1 MPKPRKQLVSLE
13 ATPYYHCVSRC
24 VRRAFLCGTDS
35 EGRSFEHRRGW
46 IEKLI
51 LDQAQVFCIDIA
63 AYAVMSNHFHV
74 VLHVSQ
80 QRARGL
86 TDLEVVQRW
95 HQLYQGVLLSQ
106 KFERGEVLSES
117 QQAMLDERIDEWRER
132 LMSIS
137 WFMRRLNETVARLA
151 NEEDQCTGH
160 FWEGRFKS
168 QALLDEK
175 ALAACMAYVDLNPLR
190 AAMTKTPEE
199 SAHTSVKKRAE
210 KAKEAHSPNHPQQ
223 QAYGLQPFSG
233 NPRKDMPEGIQ
244 MRLTD
249 YLDLVD
255 WTGRQIRENKRGSI
269 SEAEPAIM
277 DRLGIDAEHWLY
289 ITQNFESEF
298 KGIVGAAHEVKSKIT
313 KFWDGQRERRRAA
326 GIAACKLRLS

>member
-46 IEKLI
+46 IEKLM

-80 QRARGL
+80 QRVRNL
-86 TDLEVVQRW
+86 TGLEVVQRW
-95 HQLYQGVLLSQ
+95 HQLYQGTLLSQ
-106 KFERGEVLSES
+106 KFERGEVLSAS
-117 QQAMLDERIDEWRER
+117 QHAMLNERIDEWRER

-175 ALAACMAYVDLNPLR
+175 ALAACMAYVDLNPVR
-190 AAMTKTPEE
+190 AAMAKTPEE
-199 SAHTSVKKRAE
+199 SEHTSVKKRAE
-210 KAKEAHSPNHPQQ
+210 KAREAHSPNHPKQ
-223 QAYGLQPFSG
+223 QA
-233 NPRKDMPEGIQ
+233 
-244 MRLTD
+244 
-249 YLDLVD
+249 
-255 WTGRQIRENKRGSI
+255 
-269 SEAEPAIM
+269 
-277 DRLGIDAEHWLY
+277 
-289 ITQNFESEF
+289 
-298 KGIVGAAHEVKSKIT
+298 
-313 KFWDGQRERRRAA
+313 
-326 GIAACKLRLS
+326 

>member
-1 MPKPRKQLVSLE
+1 
-13 ATPYYHCVSRC
+13 
-24 VRRAFLCGTDS
+24 
-35 EGRSFEHRRGW
+35 
-46 IEKLI
+46 
-51 LDQAQVFCIDIA
+51 
-63 AYAVMSNHFHV
+63 
-74 VLHVSQ
+74 
-80 QRARGL
+80 
-86 TDLEVVQRW
+86 
-95 HQLYQGVLLSQ
+95 
-106 KFERGEVLSES
+106 
-117 QQAMLDERIDEWRER
+117 MLDERIKEWRDR

-175 ALAACMAYVDLNPLR
+175 ALAGCMAYVDLNPVR
-190 AAMTKTPEE
+190 AAMAKTPEASE
-199 SAHTSVKKRAE
+199 YTSVKKRAK
-210 KAKEAHSPNHPQQ
+210 KAKETHSPNHPKQ
-223 QAYGLQPFSG
+223 QAYGLMPFAG
-233 NPRKDMPEGIQ
+233 NPRQDMPEGIQ

-255 WTGRQIRENKRGSI
+255 WTGRQIRDNKRGSI

-298 KGIVGAAHEVKSKIT
+298 KGIVGAVHEVKSKIT
-313 KFWDGQRERRRAA
+313 QFWDDQRERRRAA

>member
-46 IEKLI
+46 IENLI
-51 LDQAQVFCIDIA
+51 LDQARVFCIDIA

-80 QRARGL
+80 QRARSLSG
-86 TDLEVVQRW
+86 LEVVQRW
-95 HQLYQGVLLSQ
+95 HQLYAGTLLSK
-106 KFERGEVLSES
+106 KFERGEELSES
-117 QQAMLDERIDEWRER
+117 QHAMLDERIAEWRDR

-190 AAMTKTPEE
+190 AAMAKTPEV
-199 SAHTSVKKRAE
+199 SDHTSVKKRAE

-223 QAYGLQPFSG
+223 QAYGLLPFAG
-233 NPRKDMPEGIQ
+233 NPRQDMPEGIQ

-249 YLDLVD
+249 YLNLVD

-298 KGIVGAAHEVKSKIT
+298 KGIVGAANEVKSKIS
-313 KFWDGQRERRRAA
+313 KFWDGQRERRRMA

>member
-24 VRRAFLCGTDS
+24 VRRAFLCGRDS
-35 EGRSFEHRRGW
+35 EGRSFEHRRSW

-86 TDLEVVQRW
+86 TALEVVQRW
-95 HQLYQGVLLSQ
+95 HQLYQGTLLSK
-106 KFERGEVLSES
+106 KFERGETLSPS
-117 QQAMLDERIDEWRER
+117 QQAILDERIDEWRDR

-190 AAMTKTPEE
+190 AAMAKTPEE
-199 SAHTSVKKRAE
+199 SEHTSVKKRAE
-210 KAKEAHSPNHPQQ
+210 KAKEAHSPNHPKQ
-223 QAYGLQPFSG
+223 QAYGLMPFTG
-233 NPRKDMPEGIQ
+233 NPRQDMPDGIQ

-255 WTGRQIRENKRGSI
+255 WTGRQIRDNKRGSI
-269 SEAEPAIM
+269 SDAEPAIM

-298 KGIVGAAHEVKSKIT
+298 KGIVGAVDELKSKVSL
-313 KFWDGQRERRRAA
+313 FWNDQRERRRTA
-326 GIAACKLRLS
+326 GIQACKLRLS